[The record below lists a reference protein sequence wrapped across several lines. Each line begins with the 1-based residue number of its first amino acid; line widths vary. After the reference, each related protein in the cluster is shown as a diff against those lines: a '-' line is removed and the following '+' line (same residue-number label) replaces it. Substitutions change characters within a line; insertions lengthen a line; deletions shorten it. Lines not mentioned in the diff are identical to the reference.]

1 MSRMLALRSVAPA
14 RVPDAVREQFLSLA
28 QVHSDGWGSAGV
40 DETGALL
47 SASGRAASDL
57 RTAAMSPRTTAL
69 HYLRLASSGSPVTPE
84 NLQPFDRGD
93 VAFMHNGALVPYA
106 AGLAALSTAERRD
119 LRGTSDSEL
128 YASLVLRALTSGRGA
143 LRERIRR
150 GVDAV
155 RELYPAACLN
165 AMLIAEG
172 RLVVVASRGTV
183 PAPVDALAR
192 RGVSLTADEVDAYN
206 RLFRTRTDDGVQ
218 LVATKGIDVSG
229 WEEIPDDEVVV
240 L

>member
-1 MSRMLALRSVAPA
+1 MSRMLALRSASPT
-14 RVPDAVREQFLSLA
+14 RLPDAVREQFLALA
-28 QVHSDGWGSAGV
+28 EVHSDGWGSAGV
-40 DETGALL
+40 EGKGPLR
-47 SASGRAASDL
+47 SASGPTASDL
-57 RTAAMSPRTTAL
+57 RTASMSPRTAAL
-69 HYLRLASSGSPVTPE
+69 YYLRLASSGSPVTPE
-84 NLQPFDRGD
+84 NLQPFPRGD
-93 VAFMHNGALVPYA
+93 LAFMHNGALVPYA
-106 AGLAALSTAERRD
+106 TGLAALSAAERRD

-128 YASLVLRALTSGRGA
+128 YASLVLRALASGRGE

-150 GVDAV
+150 GVDTV

-165 AMLIAEG
+165 AMLIVEG
-172 RLVVVASRGTV
+172 RLVVIASRGTV

-192 RGVSLTADEVDAYN
+192 RGVSLTADEIDVYN

-218 LVATKGIDVSG
+218 LVATTGIDVSG